1 MRKVIKIVVS
11 VAIVGLVLLAAAY
24 LIAGPLIRKKV
35 DNALRQLPPSMKVS
49 YGSLEVKIFSRSVVV
64 RGVEAVFTPS
74 GDMLHRHRVSIERI
88 DLAGVR
94 LRDLIFRKELR
105 AGSLVVDGCSAELD
119 EHLLDSPLPKI
130 VVPLTSVSVADVR
143 LKDVRVAVHKGKAE
157 TIVLVGS
164 GMVVD
169 GRKASLSIDSLR
181 LWPGVDKL
189 TLGRIRGHQ
198 VDWVEARSSGIRV
211 SGLDVAGLSEH
222 RIVADEISIGHSVIH
237 VFRDR
242 RLPLAPGEKPMP
254 SEMLRRLPMDIR
266 VRSVRAGP
274 ISFTYEEFPKKGD
287 STGVLKIVR
296 LQCAVA
302 PLINHPQSGDP
313 AYIAI
318 RTEGSLMG
326 SGTVEAVTRVPVG
339 GKGVKRAAYEVEGA
353 FHQLDLTTLN
363 ASAENLGG
371 IRLESGMLNSLEFSF
386 RMDDERASGH
396 IIGEYHHLVAD
407 KLRGNKKVDKVK
419 SFFLKKL
426 IIPKDK
432 DKSLPVAK
440 RTGKVDYKRDPERYF
455 SYYLLHSLLVGVKDS
470 FSLGFLLPG

>member
-1 MRKVIKIVVS
+1 MRKVIRIVLW
-11 VAIVGLVLLAAAY
+11 VAVIVLVLLAAGY
-24 LIAGPLIRKKV
+24 FIAGPLIRKKV
-35 DNALRQLPPSMKVS
+35 DSALRQLPPSLQVS
-49 YGSLEVKIFSRSVVV
+49 YGSLEVKILAGSVVV
-64 RGVEAVFTPS
+64 HGVEATFTPS
-74 GDMLHRHRVSIERI
+74 ADTLHRHRVVIERV
-88 DLAGVR
+88 DLAGVS
-94 LRDLIFRKELR
+94 LRNLLFRKELR
-105 AGSLVVDGCSAELD
+105 AGSLVVSGCSVQLD
-119 EHLLDSPLPKI
+119 ERLLDSPLPKI
-130 VVPLTSVSVADVR
+130 VLPLTGVSIRDIQ
-143 LKDVRVAVHKGKAE
+143 LKDLRLAVHKGRAE
-157 TIVLVGS
+157 TIFLKGEATVE
-164 GMVVD
+164 D
-169 GRKASLSIDSLR
+169 GRTASLLIDTLKS
-181 LWPGVDKL
+181 WPGVDKL
-189 TLGRIRGHQ
+189 ALGRIRGHQ

-211 SGLDVAGLSEH
+211 SGLDVRGLIAH
-222 RIVADEISIGHSVIH
+222 RLIADEISIGQSVIY

-254 SEMLRRLPMDIR
+254 ATMLERLPVDVR

-296 LQCAVA
+296 LRCAVA
-302 PLINHPQSGDP
+302 PLINHPRPGDR
-313 AYIAI
+313 AYVEI

-326 SGTVEAVTRVPVG
+326 SGTVEAITRVPLR
-339 GKGVKRAAYEVEGA
+339 GKGVYEVEGA
-353 FHQLDLTTLN
+353 FHELDVTKLN

-386 RMDDERASGH
+386 RMDDERATGH
-396 IIGEYHHLVAD
+396 IVGEYHHLVAD
-407 KLRGNKKVDKVK
+407 KLRGNKKVDKIK

-470 FSLGFLLPG
+470 FTLGFLLPG